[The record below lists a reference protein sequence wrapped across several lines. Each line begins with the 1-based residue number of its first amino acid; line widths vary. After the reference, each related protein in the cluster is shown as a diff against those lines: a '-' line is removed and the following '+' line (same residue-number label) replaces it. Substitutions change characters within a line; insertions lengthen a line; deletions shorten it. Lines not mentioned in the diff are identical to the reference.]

1 MVIKRFAVCRN
12 QKVCHAT
19 KRFAVIAFLFK
30 SKNNYV
36 IKKIIILKISI
47 VFFIIKNNI
56 SREIPPRIFRLRVY
70 VQYSKILD
78 ICYCM
83 K

>member
-1 MVIKRFAVCRN
+1 MAIKRFVVCRN

-36 IKKIIILKISI
+36 IKKIII
-47 VFFIIKNNI
+47 F
-56 SREIPPRIFRLRVY
+56 
-70 VQYSKILD
+70 
-78 ICYCM
+78 
-83 K
+83 